1 MSSAILLPFLT
12 FGAVVAA
19 IAGIY
24 SIVSD
29 LYLRDRSRV
38 SQRIDDEFRKRQRER
53 VRKAMLFKDLSQRAM
68 EVANEQQGPPTLR
81 DRYLAMVEQSG
92 KDVTPQRWL
101 LVTAIVAVC
110 VGLLAG
116 LARQSLVVGL
126 IGVIVGGSIPLIYLQ
141 MVRKQRLEK
150 LLSQLPDAFDLM
162 GRVIRAGQTMSQGLQ
177 AVADEFPPPIATEF
191 SYCYE
196 QQNLGLSPELSMR
209 DLARRTGLLEIK
221 IFVTA
226 LLVQQQTG
234 GNLAEMLDKLSAII
248 RQRYRLR
255 GQIKALTAEGRFQAV
270 ILLALPIVMFLIF
283 MVMNPAY
290 ESELLKHP
298 SLIAATLVCE
308 GIGGLWIRKI
318 VNFDF

>member
-1 MSSAILLPFLT
+1 ME
-12 FGAVVAA
+12 
-19 IAGIY
+19 IA
-24 SIVSD
+24 
-29 LYLRDRSRV
+29 
-38 SQRIDDEFRKRQRER
+38 RQRE
-53 VRKAMLFKDLSQRAM
+53 
-68 EVANEQQGPPTLR
+68 GPPNFR
-81 DRYLAMVEQSG
+81 ERFEAMVEQSG
-92 KDVTPQRWL
+92 LDLTPQRL
-101 LVTAIVAVC
+101 LLIAGAAGLV

-116 LARQSLVVGL
+116 LCAGAWWSARRGPCLGL
-126 IGVIVGGSIPLIYLQ
+126 TPPLLYVQIK
-141 MVRKQRLEK
+141 RKARTEK

-162 GRVIRAGQTMSQGLQ
+162 GRIVRAGQTMSQALQ
-177 AVADEFPPPIATEF
+177 AVADEFAQPIASEF

-196 QQNLGLSPELSMR
+196 QQNLGLSPEVALR

-226 LLVQQQTG
+226 MLVQQQTG

-248 RQRYRLR
+248 RQRYRTR

-270 ILLALPIVMFLIF
+270 VLLALPVVMFLIF
-283 MVMNPAY
+283 LVLNPAY

-308 GIGGLWIRKI
+308 GLGGLWIRKI